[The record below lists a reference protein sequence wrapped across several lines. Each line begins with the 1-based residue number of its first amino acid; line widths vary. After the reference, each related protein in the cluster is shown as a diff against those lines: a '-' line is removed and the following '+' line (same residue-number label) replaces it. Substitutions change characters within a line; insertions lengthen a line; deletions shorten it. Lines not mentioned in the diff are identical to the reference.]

1 MTSVSKNV
9 YIDKLDDIVNKYN
22 NAHHSTIKTKSI
34 VVKSNIYIDS
44 SKENNERDPKSESSN
59 IIEISKY
66 KNIFANGYTPNWS
79 EEVFGIKKVRNTMPW
94 TYVINGINGKKT
106 VENFCKNELQKINQ
120 SMFKIEK
127 VIKKKGNK
135 LPVKWKGYNDLFNY

>member
-9 YIDKLDDIVNKYN
+9 YIDKLDDIVDKYN

-34 VVKSNIYIDS
+34 DVKSNIYIDS
-44 SKENNERDPKSESSN
+44 SKKNNERDTKSESSN

-106 VENFCKNELQKINQ
+106 VGNFYKKELQKINQ
-120 SMFKIEK
+120 SEFKIEK
-127 VIKKKGNK
+127 VIKKEGNK
-135 LPVKWKGYNDLFNY
+135 LPVR

>member
-1 MTSVSKNV
+1 MTSVSKNL
-9 YIDKLDDIVNKYN
+9 YIDKLDDIFNKYN
-22 NAHHSTIKTKSI
+22 NAYHSTIKAKPI
-34 VVKSNIYIDS
+34 DVKSNIYIES
-44 SKENNERDPKSESSN
+44 SKENNERDPKSEISD

-106 VENFCKNELQKINQ
+106 VGNFCKKELQKIDQNE
-120 SMFKIEK
+120 FKIEK
-127 VIKKKGNK
+127 VIKKKRQ
-135 LPVKWKGYNDLFNY
+135 